1 MNRAHLCF
9 RRRHQKTQ
17 QVRLSQVVRV
27 EDPVPAGIKWGHW
40 RGPRSSSD
48 TRLRAD
54 QSQQRCSRDAGPE
67 GDLVVP
73 RWGAVSS

>member
-9 RRRHQKTQ
+9 QRRHQKTQ
-17 QVRLSQVVRV
+17 QVHLSQVRV
-27 EDPVPAGIKWGHW
+27 EDPVPAGIKWGHR

-54 QSQQRCSRDAGPE
+54 QPRQCSSRDAGPE